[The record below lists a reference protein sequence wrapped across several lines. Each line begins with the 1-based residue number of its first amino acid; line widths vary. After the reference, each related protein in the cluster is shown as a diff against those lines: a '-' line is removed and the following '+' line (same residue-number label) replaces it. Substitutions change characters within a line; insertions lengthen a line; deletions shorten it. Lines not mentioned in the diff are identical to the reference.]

1 MMMPS
6 KIENRGFTELFRQAY
21 VQKIFK
27 ILPASYQT
35 AELRSKLEARYD
47 DCHDSVQLR
56 EIMNLPES
64 LIHVSAN

>member
-1 MMMPS
+1 M
-6 KIENRGFTELFRQAY
+6 
-21 VQKIFK
+21 QKIFK

-56 EIMNLPES
+56 EMMNLPES